1 MTTTTAREEPSQT
14 HSAATTQSAAPR
26 YLPDTTSRRKDRKGT
41 TDPATL
47 SLPRLYFLRIGYL
60 VMGVGLAVTKW
71 PLVINHDGPWP
82 APEGAVLAMLVA
94 LSLLSFVGLRYP
106 VQMLPILLFESA
118 WKLIWMAVVALPLW
132 TTGQLDPANLELLSR
147 NLWVLIILAVI
158 PWRYVVTHY
167 VTQRGDRWRS
177 ESKNKS
183 QPTTSGQERRP

>member
-1 MTTTTAREEPSQT
+1 MTTTPARQEPSQ
-14 HSAATTQSAAPR
+14 TQSAAPR

-41 TDPATL
+41 TNPATS
-47 SLPRLYFLRIGYL
+47 SLPRLYLLRIGYL

-82 APEGAVLAMLVA
+82 ATEGAVLAMLVA

-147 NLWVLIILAVI
+147 NLWVLIILAVV
-158 PWRYVVTHY
+158 PWRYVITHY
-167 VTQRGDRWRS
+167 VTKRGDRWRS
-177 ESKNKS
+177 DSKTKS
-183 QPTTSGQERRP
+183 QPPTSEPVRRP